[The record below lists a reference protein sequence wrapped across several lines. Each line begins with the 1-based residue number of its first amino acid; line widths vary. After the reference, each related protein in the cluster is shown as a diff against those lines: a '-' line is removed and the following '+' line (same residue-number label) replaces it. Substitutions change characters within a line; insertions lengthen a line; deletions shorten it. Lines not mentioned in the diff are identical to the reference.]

1 MKEIK
6 RINDKEFVEILR
18 KAVIGDLYSINVII
32 DEYEKLILKHSKIK
46 GVVDED
52 CVSEIKLKIIKNISK
67 FKGL

>member
-1 MKEIK
+1 M
-6 RINDKEFVEILR
+6 NDKEFVE
-18 KAVIGDLYSINVII
+18 LYSINVII